1 MMLNL
6 QKSSCVFRKWLQNVI
21 LQGPEIHSG
30 GKVVAIEGN
39 RQPGWKE
46 TLPGGAVE
54 LVHEKAR
61 Q

>member
-1 MMLNL
+1 MLNL

-21 LQGPEIHSG
+21 MQGPEVHSG
-30 GKVVAIEGN
+30 GKIVTLESN
-39 RQPGWKE
+39 RRPGRKE

-54 LVHEKAR
+54 LAHEKAR